1 LFGQGITTY
10 NPLHKNRRKGLEEL
24 RTGNGH
30 PVPVHL
36 KAEILREID
45 RLELVLRQINE
56 VEAERDEMLR
66 PAQASSP
73 VALLMRLKGI
83 GAEFA
88 AVLYLEGLFRHFAN
102 RRQLAAY
109 AGLAP
114 SPWKSGSVDHEQ
126 GISKAGNPRLRTTMV
141 ELAWMWVR
149 YQPASA
155 LSRWFRQRV
164 GSERG
169 RIRRISIVAL
179 ARKLL
184 IALSRYINH
193 GEIPAGAV
201 VKPV

>member
-1 LFGQGITTY
+1 
-10 NPLHKNRRKGLEEL
+10 
-24 RTGNGH
+24 
-30 PVPVHL
+30 
-36 KAEILREID
+36 
-45 RLELVLRQINE
+45 
-56 VEAERDEMLR
+56 
-66 PAQASSP
+66 
-73 VALLMRLKGI
+73 MRLKGI

-88 AVLYLEGLFRHFAN
+88 AVLYLEGLFRHFEN

-114 SPWKSGSVDHEQ
+114 SPWKSGSIDQEQ
-126 GISKAGNPRLRTTMV
+126 GISKAGNPRLRSTMV

-155 LSRWFRQRV
+155 LSCWFRQRV
-164 GSERG
+164 GSKRG

-184 IALSRYINH
+184 IALARYVSY

-201 VKPV
+201 MNAG

>member
-1 LFGQGITTY
+1 
-10 NPLHKNRRKGLEEL
+10 
-24 RTGNGH
+24 
-30 PVPVHL
+30 
-36 KAEILREID
+36 
-45 RLELVLRQINE
+45 
-56 VEAERDEMLR
+56 
-66 PAQASSP
+66 
-73 VALLMRLKGI
+73 
-83 GAEFA
+83 
-88 AVLYLEGLFRHFAN
+88 
-102 RRQLAAY
+102 
-109 AGLAP
+109 
-114 SPWKSGSVDHEQ
+114 VDHEQ

-155 LSRWFRQRV
+155 LSCWFRQRV
-164 GSERG
+164 GPER

>member
-1 LFGQGITTY
+1 
-10 NPLHKNRRKGLEEL
+10 
-24 RTGNGH
+24 
-30 PVPVHL
+30 
-36 KAEILREID
+36 
-45 RLELVLRQINE
+45 
-56 VEAERDEMLR
+56 
-66 PAQASSP
+66 
-73 VALLMRLKGI
+73 
-83 GAEFA
+83 
-88 AVLYLEGLFRHFAN
+88 
-102 RRQLAAY
+102 
-109 AGLAP
+109 
-114 SPWKSGSVDHEQ
+114 
-126 GISKAGNPRLRTTMV
+126 MV

-155 LSRWFRQRV
+155 LSSWFRQRV

>member
-1 LFGQGITTY
+1 
-10 NPLHKNRRKGLEEL
+10 
-24 RTGNGH
+24 
-30 PVPVHL
+30 
-36 KAEILREID
+36 
-45 RLELVLRQINE
+45 
-56 VEAERDEMLR
+56 
-66 PAQASSP
+66 
-73 VALLMRLKGI
+73 MRLKGI

-88 AVLYLEGLFRHFAN
+88 GVLCLEGLFRHFQD

-109 AGLAP
+109 AGLAA

-126 GISKAGNPRLRTTMV
+126 GISEAGNPRLRTTMI

-149 YQPASA
+149 YQPVSA
-155 LSRWFRQRV
+155 LSCWFRQRV

-169 RIRRISIVAL
+169 RIRRITIVAL
-179 ARKLL
+179 ARELL